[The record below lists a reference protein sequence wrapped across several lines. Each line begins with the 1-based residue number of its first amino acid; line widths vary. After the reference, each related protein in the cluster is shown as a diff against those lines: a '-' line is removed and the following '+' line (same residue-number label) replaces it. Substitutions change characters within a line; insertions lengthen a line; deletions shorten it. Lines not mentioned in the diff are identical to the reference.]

1 VAGFAVA
8 VNNGSAE
15 PRYYVDHLRRQH
27 VQLQQQQHQQQH
39 QPPRYPMQMQM
50 LSGHVPTLAAKEAV
64 LEPPPRRDDLVYVH
78 CATTEDEEVAE
89 DEEDEPR
96 GLTRSRSWLCCP
108 GDRRPDKTVPIQVE
122 VDNKDRQNA
131 VSSLCS
137 PSRPPFPSPAGG
149 GDRPGC
155 QREKTT
161 RFGFSGMKTSLVS
174 ASPPPAAVQA
184 RDSCTATLIAF
195 DERLP

>member
-1 VAGFAVA
+1 
-8 VNNGSAE
+8 
-15 PRYYVDHLRRQH
+15 
-27 VQLQQQQHQQQH
+27 
-39 QPPRYPMQMQM
+39 MQMQM

-122 VDNKDRQNA
+122 IDNKDRQNA

-137 PSRPPFPSPAGG
+137 PSRPLLRGG

-161 RFGFSGMKTSLVS
+161 RFGFSGMKTSLRRIRVLS
-174 ASPPPAAVQA
+174 LLLLPPPCTRA
-184 RDSCTATLIAF
+184 RDSCTAPLIAF

>member
-27 VQLQQQQHQQQH
+27 MQQQQQQ
-39 QPPRYPMQMQM
+39 RYPMQM
-50 LSGHVPTLAAKEAV
+50 LSGHVPALAAKEAV

-78 CATTEDEEVAE
+78 CATTEDDEVAE

-108 GDRRPDKTVPIQVE
+108 GDRRADKTVPIQVE
-122 VDNKDRQNA
+122 VDSKDRQNA
-131 VSSLCS
+131 VSSSLP
-137 PSRPPFPSPAGG
+137 PSRDQSPGEG
-149 GDRPGC
+149 EL
-155 QREKTT
+155 QREER
-161 RFGFSGMKTSLVS
+161 RFVHSKG
-174 ASPPPAAVQA
+174 
-184 RDSCTATLIAF
+184 
-195 DERLP
+195 